1 MRWTIIGAGVLAG
14 LALHGSASSAQAENL
29 NVVATIK
36 PIHSIAAAVMA
47 GVAEP
52 KLLLDGTASPH
63 TFTLKPS
70 DAKALSAAR
79 VIFRVSDGLE
89 PFMIKVARS
98 LPKTVEVVT
107 LEKVS
112 GLTLHP
118 MRTGGT
124 FEDHDHGHGK
134 GGKHKH
140 NHGHSHGGSKN
151 ATDGHLY
158 LDPAN
163 ATLIAAH
170 MADVLSKAEP
180 ASAERFKA
188 NAEAFG
194 REMTALRTELDD
206 KTKPLVD
213 RPFIVF
219 HDAYQYF
226 EKRFGLEAA
235 GSVTVSPEVAPSAR
249 RLSALRRKIGEL
261 KAICVFSEPQ
271 FEPRLVTTITE
282 KTNARRGVLD
292 PLGVAIPAGPA
303 HYATLLRKLAAD
315 LESCLKE

>member
-1 MRWTIIGAGVLAG
+1 MRFSIIGAGALIG
-14 LALHGSASSAQAENL
+14 LGLCVSAATAQTESL

-36 PIHSIAAAVMA
+36 PIHSIAAAVMT

-63 TFTLKPS
+63 TFSLKPS

-98 LPKTVEVVT
+98 LPKSVEVVT
-107 LEKVS
+107 LEKVP
-112 GLTLHP
+112 GLTLYP

-124 FEDHDHGHGK
+124 FEDHDHSEGK

-140 NHGHSHGGSKN
+140 RHSHDDSKN

-163 ATLIAAH
+163 ATLIATH
-170 MADVLSKAEP
+170 MADVLGKAEP

-194 REMTALRTELDD
+194 REMSALRTELDD
-206 KTKPLVD
+206 KTRPLVG

-249 RLSALRRKIGEL
+249 RLSSLRRKVSEL
-261 KAICVFSEPQ
+261 KAVCVFSEPQ

-292 PLGVAIPAGPA
+292 PLGVAIPPGPA
-303 HYATLLRKLAAD
+303 HYATLLRNLAAD
-315 LESCLKE
+315 LDACLKD

>member
-1 MRWTIIGAGVLAG
+1 MRFSIIGAGALTG
-14 LALHGSASSAQAENL
+14 LGLCASAATAQTESL

-36 PIHSIAAAVMA
+36 PIHSIAAAVMT

-52 KLLLDGTASPH
+52 RLLLDGTASPH
-63 TFTLKPS
+63 TFSLKPS

-98 LPKTVEVVT
+98 LPKSVEVVT
-107 LEKVS
+107 LEKVP
-112 GLTLHP
+112 GLTLYP

-124 FEDHDHGHGK
+124 FEDHDHDHSK

-140 NHGHSHGGSKN
+140 GHSHGDSKN

-158 LDPAN
+158 LDLTN
-163 ATLIAAH
+163 AALIAAH
-170 MADVLSKAEP
+170 MADVLGKAEP

-194 REMTALRTELDD
+194 REMSALRTELDD
-206 KTKPLVD
+206 KTKQLVG

-249 RLSALRRKIGEL
+249 RLSALRRKVSEL
-261 KAICVFSEPQ
+261 KAVCVFSEPQ

-282 KTNARRGVLD
+282 KTNAQRGVLD
-292 PLGVAIPAGPA
+292 PLGVAIPPGPA
-303 HYATLLRKLAAD
+303 HYATLLRNLAAD
-315 LESCLKE
+315 LDACLKD